1 MVVVDPI
8 ADMLTRIRNAKQMKY
23 KEVKVPTSKIKTEI
37 SNDVYGLSENMA
49 ELSAILNISVKID
62 NDKFEIYTENI
73 SVAKRIYKLLKEIY
87 HIEIKINPGEV
98 NTLRG
103 NKLIVLTVK
112 DKVNLILNDLCIIKE
127 NERIYVP
134 SLYLID
140 ELKDKQSYLRGV
152 FLMCGSINDP
162 KTSRYHCE
170 FVITNYDTAFYV
182 NNLLNEMNFKSKL
195 IKRDKNY
202 MVYIKEAERISDFI
216 KMLNATNALF
226 YYEDIRIYRDHKNM
240 TNRLNNCEQANVDKS
255 IKASNEQLKLIAKL
269 KSLIDIDLLDDKIK
283 EICFYKEKYP
293 ESSMAE
299 LAQIISSETEKTI
312 SKSCVNHRF
321 RKIKEIIDN
330 IGG

>member
-1 MVVVDPI
+1 MSF
-8 ADMLTRIRNAKQMKY
+8 
-23 KEVKVPTSKIKTEI
+23 TSKIKTEI

-62 NDKFEIYTENI
+62 NDKFEIYTENV

-87 HIEIKINPGEV
+87 HIEVKINPGEV

-103 NKLIVLTVK
+103 NKLIVLIVK
-112 DKVNLILNDLCIIKE
+112 DKVNLILNDLCIIKD

-202 MVYIKEAERISDFI
+202 MVYIKEAEKISDFI

-255 IKASNEQLKLIAKL
+255 IKASNEQLKLIDKL
-269 KSLIDIDLLDDKIK
+269 KSLIDIDLLDDRIK